1 MPPQPQPQ
9 RDSDGFVMPAP
20 PPKRTQLRAANSLP
34 TTADIYAAK
43 HGIPLDVQMAL
54 QNVGRRG
61 RESVARGHR
70 SFDRTQSVP
79 NLVIGNSA
87 APPMSSFTSTH
98 DAMQH
103 ARGVINKELMRARE
117 LQPFGSTSSTSSD
130 VDALALEGAEEHK
143 RTRRLL
149 FGPDGEVAEVFEQ
162 GNVKGKVD
170 FGKGTKT
177 EDATL
182 VPSRKRRSSP
192 AEPEGSD
199 TETDDIDDDE
209 DGQAERQPS
218 ITFNTVE
225 SVFPP
230 VFTSPAITHPELFGP
245 LPGSS
250 STADNHDDAV
260 KTTAARQFKGLPAG
274 KRKLGWQ
281 KSASAPVI
289 GLQRWGDMDVDGEEE
304 TRFEARN
311 ESLEDGFEFNNW
323 EEVEF

>member
-1 MPPQPQPQ
+1 MAVRVSPMSSPSP
-9 RDSDGFVMPAP
+9 RD
-20 PPKRTQLRAANSLP
+20 KKKP
-34 TTADIYAAK
+34 TTLTR
-43 HGIPLDVQMAL
+43 PL
-54 QNVGRRG
+54 G
-61 RESVARGHR
+61 VARGHR

-87 APPMSSFTSTH
+87 APPMSSFASTH
-98 DAMQH
+98 DVMQH

-130 VDALALEGAEEHK
+130 VDALDLEGVEDK
-143 RTRRLL
+143 RTRRLR
-149 FGPDGEVAEVFEQ
+149 FGPDGEVEEIHEQ
-162 GNVKGKVD
+162 GSSKGNVGFK
-170 FGKGTKT
+170 KGTKI

-199 TETDDIDDDE
+199 TETDDIDEDE
-209 DGQAERQPS
+209 LQPS
-218 ITFNTVE
+218 VTFNTVD

-250 STADNHDDAV
+250 SAANDLDNAA
-260 KTTAARQFKGLPAG
+260 KTTGDRQFKGLPG
-274 KRKLGWQ
+274 GGRKLGWQ
-281 KSASAPVI
+281 KAASAPVI
-289 GLQRWGDMDVDGEEE
+289 GLRRWGDMDVDGEEE
-304 TRFEARN
+304 IKDEAKN

>member
-1 MPPQPQPQ
+1 MP
-9 RDSDGFVMPAP
+9 G
-20 PPKRTQLRAANSLP
+20 
-34 TTADIYAAK
+34 
-43 HGIPLDVQMAL
+43 
-54 QNVGRRG
+54 
-61 RESVARGHR
+61 VARGHR

-79 NLVIGNSA
+79 NLVIGSSA
-87 APPMSSFTSTH
+87 APPASSFTSTH

-143 RTRRLL
+143 RTRRLV
-149 FGPDGEVAEVFEQ
+149 FGPDGEVEEVFQ
-162 GNVKGKVD
+162 QASLKAKVG
-170 FGKGTKT
+170 FGKGTKS

-192 AEPEGSD
+192 AEPDGSD
-199 TETDDIDDDE
+199 TETDDIDQDE
-209 DGQAERQPS
+209 EDELRPS
-218 ITFNTVE
+218 VTFNTVE

-250 STADNHDDAV
+250 SSADVPDV
-260 KTTAARQFKGLPAG
+260 KPTAARPFKGLPVG

-281 KSASAPVI
+281 KAASAPVI

-304 TRFEARN
+304 TKFEAEN